1 MHRSGLVV
9 AGTVIV
15 IAITGV
21 LSIHCGSTENTANN
35 TELQLQEQQAQVE
48 EVRLCHAGSEVDP
61 HFVEI
66 DVPRQAADAHLSEHA
81 NDFIIISDTLTPCPP
96 PAALSFL
103 RICKAGGPVIVAS
116 GTQFTF
122 TVTGPAVTAETVTL
136 AAAAPPTGNC
146 TTLPFRVGTR
156 LAVQETVPSN
166 AALLSLT
173 VSPSVAGTT
182 SLVTA
187 TADVTVVVG
196 GTTVT
201 FMNVR
206 ATALTLCKV
215 AGPGITTGTPFTFTF
230 AGHQVTVAAGDT
242 PTGNCASP
250 VNVPAGETLTIT
262 ETASVPFHIVGVL
275 PCPGAFAGFAGTSI
289 TAGAFVPGP
298 CTLVV
303 TNAAGAD

>member
-1 MHRSGLVV
+1 
-9 AGTVIV
+9 V

-21 LSIHCGSTENTANN
+21 LSIHCGSTEPRS
-35 TELQLQEQQAQVE
+35 QEQQARVE
-48 EVRLCHAGSEVDP
+48 EVRVCHAGSDVNP
-61 HFVEI
+61 NFVEI
-66 DVPRQAADAHLSEHA
+66 DIPQQAADAHLSEHA

-103 RICKAGGPVIVAS
+103 RICKTGGPAIVAS

-122 TVTGPAVTAETVTL
+122 TVTGPAVTAESVTL

-166 AALLSLT
+166 AALLSLA

-201 FMNVR
+201 FMDVR
-206 ATALTLCKV
+206 SAPLVLCKV
-215 AGPGITTGTPFTFTF
+215 AGPGIPTGTPFTFTF
-230 AGHQVTVAAGDT
+230 AGHQVTVAAGAA

-250 VNVPAGETLTIT
+250 VNVPAGQTLTIT

-275 PCPGAFAGFAGTSI
+275 AEFGCFAFPAGTSSI
-289 TAGAFVPGP
+289 TAGAFIPSPPAPVP

-303 TNAAGAD
+303 TNAAGAE